1 MSRLEFVL
9 QREQVISVSTVHRL
23 LLVFLF
29 LWLPFPGLSGQ
40 CLPTSWILTGSVL
53 DDNGAGISSVDLDL
67 IDPVSGLLLNLSS
80 DFTVLDGLFT
90 AVLCEVVPPGSYFLD
105 INPGSTQLFF
115 GLSNIPVTINGNTD
129 LGTFVL
135 PDASIVSGRV
145 VGETFEILPFVDLDF
160 TDSQTG
166 LAQVFSGDFTEAD
179 GFFSTKVNPGF
190 WDVQFTAGASS
201 TPLNMVPRELRDL
214 SIIGI
219 IDLGDVRLREGR
231 LVTGTVQDPLGNPV
245 VSADIDLRDVV
256 TGEKIVTPGDNTNSS
271 GQFSVFSPDGQM
283 EIEVDPIQGSS
294 LVPALSVIVVPN
306 TGLDVGI
313 ILLPEGVAVSGT
325 VVGDSGNI
333 VPGTDLDFIISST
346 GIEIPTA
353 HDNANSSGNFSVQV
367 VPDTYD
373 IAFRPS
379 FLSGFAPRV
388 LPSVEV
394 IGNTDLGVVEV
405 FSGSAF
411 TGTVIAGPD
420 PVIDCEIVLT
430 DSITGAE
437 VYMFG
442 NDTDALGVFAVR
454 QLPGVYDLLITPPIG
469 SGLNEYV
476 ETGIDLTTDLN
487 RAIDLLGAPPG
498 TPPEPVQDL
507 TCCCPGGVV
516 IQWELGNTDYDLIQ
530 IQRQGVF
537 LTNLAGDTLL
547 FNDMNAPLESLTYQ
561 VIAVR
566 SSLTSAPV
574 LCTLDN
580 SPVTPPAPV
589 ENLFCEQLQP
599 EPTVQLTWVNDP
611 AGYDS
616 IQIFKDGVLEVE
628 VTGATEDYISSGL
641 SLGAH
646 VWEVVGIS
654 NGLSSAG
661 IDCTVNVTGPTGV
674 IFLRGDANSDSLVNL
689 ADSISILEYLFSG
702 GSPSSCQSSMDV
714 NDSGTI
720 NIADA
725 INLLAYLFSGGPP
738 PELPFPTSGIDPTPD
753 SLPCI

>member
-1 MSRLEFVL
+1 MSRLQNVL
-9 QREQVISVSTVHRL
+9 RLVQEIGSPGGSRWL
-23 LLVFLF
+23 LLFL
-29 LWLPFPGLSGQ
+29 LLSIPFPGLSGQ

-53 DDNGAGISSVDLDL
+53 DDNGAGIGSVDLDL

-80 DFTVLDGLFT
+80 DFTILDGTFT
-90 AVLCEVVPPGSYFLD
+90 AVICQVVPAGSYLLD

-115 GLSNIPVTINGNTD
+115 GLGNIPVTINGNTD
-129 LGTFVL
+129 LGSFVL
-135 PDASIVSGRV
+135 PNASILSGRV
-145 VGETFEILPFVDLDF
+145 VGESFEFLPFVDLDF
-160 TDSQTG
+160 VDSLTG
-166 LAQVFSGDFTEAD
+166 LGQAFSGDFTGAD

-190 WDVQFTAGASS
+190 WDVQFTASVAS
-201 TPLNMVPRELRDL
+201 TPLIMVPRELRDTP
-214 SIIGI
+214 IFGNV
-219 IDLGDVRLREGR
+219 DLGDVRLREGR
-231 LVTGTVQDPLGNPV
+231 LITGTVQDPAGNPV
-245 VSADIDLRDVV
+245 VSADIDLRDVI
-256 TGEKIVTPGDNTNSS
+256 TGEKIVTPGDNTNGS

-283 EIEVDPIQGSS
+283 EIEVDPVQGSS

-313 ILLPEGVAVSGT
+313 ITLPEGVSVSGS

-367 VPDTYD
+367 VPGTYD

-379 FLSGFAPRV
+379 FLTGFAPAV
-388 LPSVEV
+388 LPSIEV
-394 IGNTDLGVVEV
+394 LGNTNLGLVELP
-405 FSGSAF
+405 SGTAF
-411 TGTVIAGPD
+411 TGTVLAGPD
-420 PVIDCEIVLT
+420 PVLECEILLT
-430 DSITGAE
+430 DSVTGAE

-476 ETGIDLTTDLN
+476 ETGIDLTADLN
-487 RAIDLLGAPPG
+487 LAIDLLGSPPV
-498 TPPEPVQDL
+498 TPPEPVQNL
-507 TCCCPGGVV
+507 ACCCPGGVT

-537 LTNLAGDTLL
+537 LTNLAGDTLN
-547 FNDMNAPLESLTYQ
+547 FNDMNAPLELLTYQ

-566 SSLTSAPV
+566 SSLTSSPV
-574 LCTLDN
+574 ICNLDN

-589 ENLFCEQLQP
+589 GNLLCEQQQQGSS
-599 EPTVQLTWVNDP
+599 VQLTWVNDP
-611 AGYDS
+611 VGYDS
-616 IQIFKDGVLEVE
+616 LQVFKNGVLEVE
-628 VTGATEDYISSGL
+628 LAGVTEDYISSGL
-641 SLGAH
+641 TTGTH
-646 VWEVVGIS
+646 VWELVGVS

-661 IDCTVNVTGPTGV
+661 SSCTVDVTGPIGFL
-674 IFLRGDANSDSLVNL
+674 FLRGDANSDSLVNL

-702 GSPSSCQSSMDV
+702 GPPSSCQSSMDV

-725 INLLAYLFSGGPP
+725 INLLAYLFSGGLP
-738 PELPFPTSGIDPTPD
+738 PELPFPTPGVDPTPD
-753 SLPCI
+753 ALPCP